1 MTSGIL
7 FHHRIE
13 WNRQARD
20 ASLDYENIAWMKVC
34 NISIHMYMGRVTGLV
49 GNVPFR
55 IEWNRQ
61 GRDSSLTIHYM
72 DKGVSYQHW

>member
-1 MTSGIL
+1 MDEGV
-7 FHHRIE
+7 
-13 WNRQARD
+13 Q
-20 ASLDYENIAWMKVC
+20 YQ
-34 NISIHMYMGRVTGLV
+34 HMYMGRVTGLV